1 MKKITV
7 RSVPMTMHLF
17 LCNCFII
24 DELIASEYVSQAECR
39 ICVRILVELHLQPM
53 EVCSVKKAIET
64 CWLYVFVFINFGLG

>member
-39 ICVRILVELHLQPM
+39 I
-53 EVCSVKKAIET
+53 
-64 CWLYVFVFINFGLG
+64 